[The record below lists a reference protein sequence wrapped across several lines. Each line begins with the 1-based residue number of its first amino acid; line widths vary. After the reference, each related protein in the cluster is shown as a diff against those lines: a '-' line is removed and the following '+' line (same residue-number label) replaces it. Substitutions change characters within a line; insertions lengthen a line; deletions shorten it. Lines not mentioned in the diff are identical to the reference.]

1 MSELEVHYDNF
12 VLDDTQY
19 QTKIS
24 KRFQN
29 RKPYQ
34 PKDLKKIHAFIPG
47 SIVQIFLKVGQQV
60 HRGDH
65 LLVLEAM
72 KMKNNLSC
80 PLDGKI
86 KSVNVSEGQ
95 TVIKNQLLI
104 ELE

>member
-1 MSELEVHYDNF
+1 MSEQELNYDSF

-29 RKPYQ
+29 RKLYQ

-47 SIVQIFLKVGQQV
+47 NIVQIFVKVGQQV

-65 LLVLEAM
+65 LVVLEAM
-72 KMKNNLSC
+72 KMKNELTS
-80 PLDGKI
+80 PIDGKVR
-86 KSVNVSEGQ
+86 SVNVSEGQ